1 MGECK
6 RIFGSTRRMGLLVL
20 LAVVC
25 AALFFSTLM
34 PTVGPRQVQNAL
46 NAGSYGAH
54 LAERLRDVPAQEQS
68 ALVQAEIERI
78 NNFEWYWDG
87 YPDAVAALG
96 TDENAYASIADV
108 PGLADAA
115 RTGDSST
122 IYWACQALWD
132 VLEDMNAQ
140 IDYQAGY
147 AAYLDTVQSQ
157 AQMQSQT
164 SLFGVEGS
172 FSRRN
177 LAKTAEEFDG
187 LRGRSVAFG
196 NNRGVEKW
204 LSFRLGDYFHLIAV
218 VMFVMAFLE
227 ERKKGLW
234 STVRA
239 ARGGR
244 LRLGLTRL
252 GILCASSV
260 LATALYSALPLI
272 LSLAVNG
279 GWGDMGRTLQSL
291 ESFKTCTVQITI
303 GQWLGL
309 YFALKIVTGVC
320 VGLLLWCVLGT
331 LANIQFA
338 LAVLGTML
346 AGEYALYTLL
356 PVQSLF
362 NLFKYFNIFS
372 YVHTATLYT
381 EYLNVDLGGWPM
393 GIRALTLG
401 ALPVLLVLLAAWALL
416 LARNRRPEGN
426 RDRLGRLALCLNRAL
441 DWFRARFSLGAW
453 EVYKS
458 MVFQYGVLVLAL
470 VVLAGQNL
478 IYTMGDPS
486 GPSGMYLL
494 YVQDMQGP
502 LDESADEY
510 LAHARQSAADSQ
522 NADELNAALDTLEA
536 RVTELRARA
545 EEGGYDPWLVLETDY
560 TGTYGPAG
568 RDRQRLNGAVAILFT
583 VFLCAGVGAF
593 ERQSGV
599 TGMVRATKRGRGGLL
614 RRKAALAAALAAAVW
629 AVVYMRELWS
639 FAHLYIRPATMVA
652 PVQNIDALADF
663 PLPVTF
669 GQYLA
674 LLYVVR
680 LVMLMGV
687 GFTVLFISQRSPN
700 VRTAYITGAGVLGVP
715 ALMTALGAE
724 MFKWVSPVVP
734 VASAELMWGLGS
746 GSWRYLLPWAA
757 WLAVSLAA
765 LVLLHRAWVGRAGK

>member
-6 RIFGSTRRMGLLVL
+6 RIFGSTRRMGLLGL

-34 PTVGPRQVQNAL
+34 PTVGPRQVQNTL

-54 LAERLRDVPAQEQS
+54 LAERLRDMSAQERS

-108 PGLADAA
+108 PGLAEAA
-115 RTGDSST
+115 RTGDAST

-157 AQMQSQT
+157 AQLQSQT
-164 SLFGVEGS
+164 SIFGVEGS

-177 LAKTAEEFDG
+177 VAKTAEEFDR
-187 LRGRSVAFG
+187 LRGREVSFG

-218 VMFVMAFLE
+218 VMFVLAFLE

-239 ARGGR
+239 TRGGR

-252 GILCASSV
+252 GILCVVSA
-260 LATALYSALPLI
+260 LTTALFSALPLI

-279 GWGDMGRTLQSL
+279 GWGDLGRSLQSL
-291 ESFKTCTVQITI
+291 VSFKTCTVQITI

-309 YFALKIVTGVC
+309 YFVLKVLSGVLI
-320 VGLLLWCVLGT
+320 GLLLWCVLGT
-331 LANIQFA
+331 LANVQFA
-338 LAVLGTML
+338 LAVLGSIL
-346 AGEYALYTLL
+346 AGEYALYTFL
-356 PVQSLF
+356 PVQSIF

-381 EYLNVDLGGWPM
+381 EYLNVDLGGYPV

-401 ALPVLLVLLAAWALL
+401 AMPLLLVLLAAWAMLI
-416 LARNRRPEGN
+416 ARSRRPEGN
-426 RDRLGRLALCLNRAL
+426 RDKLGRLALCLNRAL
-441 DWFRARFSLGAW
+441 DWFRTRFSMGAW
-453 EVYKS
+453 EVYKT

-478 IYTMGDPS
+478 IYSMGDPS

-502 LDESADEY
+502 LDGGADAY
-510 LAHARQSAADSQ
+510 LAHARQSAEKSQ
-522 NADELNAALDTLEA
+522 NADELNAALDMLEA
-536 RVTELRARA
+536 RVAELRARA
-545 EEGGYDPWLVLETDY
+545 EEGGYAPWLVLETDY

-568 RDRQRLNGAVAILFT
+568 RDPQRLNAALAILFT
-583 VFLCAGVGAF
+583 AFLCAGLGAY

-599 TGMVRATKRGRGGLL
+599 TGMVRAAKRGRSGLL
-614 RRKAALAAALAAAVW
+614 RRKAAMAAALAAAVW

-639 FAHLYIRPATMVA
+639 FAHLYIRPVTLAA
-652 PVQNIDALADF
+652 AVQNIDALADF

-669 GQYLA
+669 GQYMA

-680 LVMLMGV
+680 LVMLIGV
-687 GFTVLFISQRSPN
+687 GFAALAVSTACPTVRA
-700 VRTAYITGAGVLGVP
+700 AYIACVGVLGVP

-734 VASAELMWGLGS
+734 VAAAELMWGLGS
-746 GSWRYLLPWAA
+746 GQPAYLLPWLA
-757 WLAVSLAA
+757 WLAVSLGA
-765 LVLLHRAWVGRAGK
+765 LTLAGRKWAGKR